1 MPVGGGFMSR
11 RFIIVIA
18 VLFLTVVFSPSV
30 SIQAVA
36 AQEETMVGTLVKHGK
51 VFVLETDEGD
61 FIVKGKD
68 LAKMEGKM
76 VEITGTISESDKG
89 DTIDAKSVEEIE
101 E

>member
-1 MPVGGGFMSR
+1 MSR

-18 VLFLTVVFSPSV
+18 ALFLTVVFSPSV
-30 SIQAVA
+30 SIKAVA

-89 DTIDAKSVEEIE
+89 DMIDAKSVEEIE